1 MKFEHFAINVPDVR
15 TTTKWYVENLGLS
28 IVRSIEQAP
37 YTKFLADETGRVVI
51 ELYSNT
57 TEPVPDYPSMPPLN
71 FHIAFVAAN
80 AKQVEERLIAAG
92 ATLFKEETLPD
103 GSFLV
108 MMRDPWGVP
117 LQFCQRA
124 KPF

>member
-1 MKFEHFAINVPDVR
+1 
-15 TTTKWYVENLGLS
+15 
-28 IVRSIEQAP
+28 VRSIEQAP

-57 TEPVPDYPSMPPLN
+57 TVPVPDYPSMPPLN

>member
-57 TEPVPDYPSMPPLN
+57 TVPVPDYPSMPPLN

>member
-15 TTTKWYVENLGLS
+15 TTTIWYVENLGLS

-57 TEPVPDYPSMPPLN
+57 TVPVPDYPSMPPLN